1 MNGLTVNLH
10 FQLISFY
17 RPTPQRHKILCES
30 KAFPSDHYA
39 FESQI
44 RLHGYEPATS
54 LVCMEPREGECTL
67 RTKDILQKIEE
78 EGESIAV
85 VCFAGVQYYTGQF
98 FDIATITAAGQ
109 EKGCYVGWD
118 MAHAAGNVELFLHD
132 WNVDFACWCTYKYLN
147 SSAGSMGGFFI
158 HERHRHNDFPRL
170 LGWWGHDM
178 ATRFT
183 MDNKMDL
190 SPWAY
195 GYRVSNPAGFLA
207 VPIQASMEVLKKT
220 SMKDLAAKS
229 RLLTG
234 YLELL
239 INHTY
244 KRPEEAAPTDGDLDH
259 VYMDIFTPSDP
270 KQRGAQLS
278 LSFNIDIHNVFD
290 QLSKRGVVCDKRL
303 PYVIR
308 IAPVP
313 LYCSFHDVHR
323 FMRLLAASLQA
334 AKNSPS
340 EVNEANSSH

>member
-170 LGWWGHDM
+170 LGWWSHDM

-183 MDNKMDL
+183 MDNEMDL
-190 SPWAY
+190 SPGAY

-244 KRPEEAAPTDGDLDH
+244 KRPEGAAIAP
-259 VYMDIFTPSDP
+259 VSISASAPI
-270 KQRGAQLS
+270 Q
-278 LSFNIDIHNVFD
+278 
-290 QLSKRGVVCDKRL
+290 CDKRL